1 MRYIIVGNG
10 VSGTTAAANIR
21 KLDNDGEITIITDE
35 AYPFYSRIRLIEFLA
50 GETDEKGLLIR
61 KDKWYEEN
69 RLGLVLGTQVAG
81 IENEKKMVTLS
92 NGEGM
97 PYDRLL
103 LATGGVPHLPPIP
116 GAGLRGAFALRTL
129 RDAIAI
135 REYAAGGKGVVVLG
149 GGVLGLE
156 AGNALRKAGSKVTV
170 IEFLPRLLPRQ
181 MDTEGAALL
190 KAKMEGMGIG
200 FHIGKNLKE
209 ITGAGKVSGVVL
221 EDGTKIDCGL
231 VLLCCGVRPNAG
243 LAGKLGLPVKKGIPV
258 NDRMETAIKDI
269 YAAGDLIEHR
279 GVFYGIWPAAEK
291 QGEVAGIN
299 MAGGTALYEGTVIS
313 NTLKVVGIDLFAAG
327 DIDPEGR
334 RESIVFKDD
343 DRHIYKKLVI
353 GENRLVGAI
362 LLGDLKDRARLLKA
376 IETKK
381 DISGMRDRLR
391 QWDVAPL
398 S

>member
-1 MRYIIVGNG
+1 MKYLIVGNG
-10 VSGTTAAANIR
+10 VAGTTAAANIR
-21 KLDNDGEITIITDE
+21 KLDPEGEITIVTE
-35 AYPFYSRIRLIEFLA
+35 EPYPFYSRIRLIEFLA
-50 GETDEKGLLIR
+50 GETDGKGLRLR

-69 RLGLVLGTQVAG
+69 RLRLILDTQVTG
-81 IENEKKMVTLS
+81 IENEKKRVTLS
-92 NGEGM
+92 NGEGI

-116 GAGLRGAFALRTL
+116 GAGTKGVFALRTL

-135 REYAAGGKGVVVLG
+135 REYAAGGKGVVILG

-156 AGNALRKAGSKVTV
+156 AGNALRKAGSMVTV
-170 IEFLPRLLPRQ
+170 VEFLPRLLPRQ
-181 MDTEGAALL
+181 MDPEGAGILRAR
-190 KAKMEGMGIG
+190 MEGMGIG

-221 EDGTKIDCGL
+221 QDDTKIDCAL
-231 VLLCCGVRPNAG
+231 VLLCCGIRPNAG
-243 LAGKLGLPVKKGIPV
+243 LAEKLGLPVRKGIPV
-258 NDRMETAIKDI
+258 NDRMETAVKDI

-279 GVFYGIWPAAEK
+279 EVFYGIWPAAER
-291 QGEVAGIN
+291 QGETAGIN

-353 GENRLVGAI
+353 GENRLGGAI
-362 LLGDLKDRARLLKA
+362 LLGDLKDRARLMKA

-381 DISGMRDRLR
+381 DISGIRNQLR
-391 QWDVAPL
+391 QWDL
-398 S
+398 QSL